1 MVLCEVSMKDRSEF
15 TILKEG
21 NIKITNRRVFIGL
34 KTYAMSN
41 ITSARVHTNEPKLFI
56 PVFATVMAGVCSVLV
71 ALSNMDEYSHFL
83 TGSLYIGIGSVLFFL
98 LSQKTKY
105 NVRVKGSIG
114 ELTLLEVNDRDY
126 AERIVSAL
134 NEAIR
139 LQSQYAQA
147 DSALLISSGI
157 KQGQ

>member
-1 MVLCEVSMKDRSEF
+1 MNDRSEF

-41 ITSARVHTNEPKLFI
+41 ILSARVSTNEPTLFI
-56 PVFATVMAGVCSVLV
+56 PVFVMILAGICSVLV
-71 ALSNMDEYSHFL
+71 ALSDMGEYSHFL
-83 TGSLYIGIGSVLFFL
+83 TVSLYIGIGGLLFFL
-98 LSQKTKY
+98 LSRKTKY
-105 NVRVKGSIG
+105 SVRIRASMG
-114 ELTLLEVNDRDY
+114 ELTLLELNDREY

-139 LQSQYAQA
+139 LQAQYSKA
-147 DSALLISSGI
+147 DAMLLSSGI
-157 KQGQ
+157 KQGR

>member
-1 MVLCEVSMKDRSEF
+1 MKDRSEF
-15 TILKEG
+15 TILREG

-34 KTYAMSN
+34 KTYAISN
-41 ITSARVHTNEPKLFI
+41 IISARVHANEPRLFI
-56 PVFATVMAGVCSVLV
+56 PVFATVIAGVCSVLV
-71 ALSNMDEYSHFL
+71 ALSDMDEYSHFL
-83 TGSLYIGIGSVLFFL
+83 TSSLYIGIGSLLFFL
-98 LSQKTKY
+98 FSRKTKFG
-105 NVRVKGSIG
+105 VRVRSSIG
-114 ELTLLEVNDRDY
+114 ELTLLEVNDREY
-126 AERIVSAL
+126 ADRIVNAL